1 MKFSAPLL
9 IALAAAPFTVGL
21 KADQLDE
28 GSVLRRAKGTGDDDY
43 TSYSGKG
50 KGKGKGYY
58 TTTPPP
64 VCENRAEKF
73 YLKPTDSPVFN
84 LDYNCHEGETC
95 IGAVIP
101 FKDELYLDHY
111 LHYLAGYAIGHCIL
125 VAEHPDEHYPDDPYK
140 AIPQYYCLFSAVI
153 EYKDKDTYATC
164 EGEIA
169 FAGYGTPEGD
179 YLITA
184 AAGEYAGEEGSVSV
198 ILKDKNTTI
207 FEYTLSLI
215 DQGGDDGDVDVSK
228 SKGSKGSTGSKG
240 SKGSKSGGH

>member
-1 MKFSAPLL
+1 
-9 IALAAAPFTVGL
+9 
-21 KADQLDE
+21 
-28 GSVLRRAKGTGDDDY
+28 
-43 TSYSGKG
+43 
-50 KGKGKGYY
+50 
-58 TTTPPP
+58 
-64 VCENRAEKF
+64 
-73 YLKPTDSPVFN
+73 
-84 LDYNCHEGETC
+84 
-95 IGAVIP
+95 VIP

-111 LHYLAGYAIGHCIL
+111 LHYLAGYTIGHCIL
-125 VAEHPDEHYPDDPYK
+125 VAEHPDEHYPDK